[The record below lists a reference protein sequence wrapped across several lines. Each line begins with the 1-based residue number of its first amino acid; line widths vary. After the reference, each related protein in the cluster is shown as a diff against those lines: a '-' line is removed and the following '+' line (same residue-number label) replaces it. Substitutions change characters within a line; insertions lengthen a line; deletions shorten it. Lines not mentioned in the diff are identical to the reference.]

1 MLTGIVEMMV
11 RGGSQT
17 LTRLMAM
24 EFEWWDFKARFRK
37 RTRDSFV
44 RK

>member
-1 MLTGIVEMMV
+1 MLTGIVEMVM
-11 RGGSQT
+11 RGRRQT

-24 EFEWWDFKARFRK
+24 EFEWWDFKAQFRK
-37 RTRDSFV
+37 KRDSFV